1 LLGLIRAHE
10 VEYSYSHVRAVMAV
24 DGISKNQDA
33 HDIVVA
39 ALNVCLERVAHDDLA
54 AAGIRYDSMNHLELL
69 DWLGAPSPPTTKP
82 GGRP

>member
-1 LLGLIRAHE
+1 MRDGERPVH
-10 VEYSYSHVRAVMAV
+10 HAV
-24 DGISKNQDA
+24 
-33 HDIVVA
+33 IVVA